1 MRYTL
6 IAVAVSA
13 GILLACPPDIGRNL
27 NAATPHQV
35 DASGQF
41 KAVGW
46 LRKEGV
52 LKNGTPRYA
61 LYEDGKLTS
70 HLVPAAGLDLTKF
83 ADRRIEVVARSV
95 SYRGDAA
102 PYVLADRVS
111 AASPDA
117 SVVANTSAEESYVD
131 LASYRSPSRD
141 VQRRA
146 ETRNQ
151 VQPVGPAP
159 GRYASLTGHRGSDRV
174 RLAAGEETL
183 EIPPGIPSA
192 IPNQVGHDDAAP
204 MEMIPTDMG
213 SPGIDPYGMELPD
226 AGGCP
231 TCGSGLGCGVTGQ
244 SCGVPSCGGS
254 SSCTSGGPCGMDGY
268 TWIRADY
275 LFWWTKGVELP
286 PLVTTGVNQTAS
298 QAGVLA
304 QPGTSVLLGNQ
315 SVLNDQRNG
324 GRFKA
329 GYWRDQGGMVGI
341 EGEYLFLS
349 NDSFDYSATS
359 TGTPIL
365 ARPFTNVLTGGQDS
379 ELIAFPN
386 VVAGTVTASVES
398 NLHSAGA
405 RFRINACCHRAAC
418 GGCSQCLPCLV
429 PSSFRFDWLAGY
441 RFMQLNEDLF
451 VREQLQS
458 GLNGF
463 QTNFDLRDDFG
474 VQNTFH
480 GGDLG
485 MLLEFNRGPVFLEL
499 IGKAALGNTHQQ
511 VDIAGSTTT
520 TASGVPVTEPG
531 GLLALS
537 SNIGSY
543 ENDVFSVIPE
553 FDALVGYQLTYRL
566 RLTFGYTFIH
576 WNNVVRVGDQIDTTV
591 NPNLLPPAVANP
603 GEQRPA
609 FAFRDTDF
617 WAQGM
622 NFGVDYRW

>member
-6 IAVAVSA
+6 IAVAAFA
-13 GILLACPPDIGRNL
+13 GIFLAIPAHMEPTL
-27 NAATPHQV
+27 HAATPHQV

-61 LYEDGKLTS
+61 LYEDGKLTT
-70 HLVPAAGLDLTKF
+70 HLVPAAGLDLTKY

-102 PYVLADRVS
+102 PYVLADRIS
-111 AASPDA
+111 AAS
-117 SVVANTSAEESYVD
+117 SSISTVARPSAEDSYVD
-131 LASYRSPSRD
+131 LASYRSTAREPHD
-141 VQRRA
+141 GA
-146 ETRNQ
+146 ATRNQ
-151 VQPVGPAP
+151 LQPVGPAP
-159 GRYASLTGHRGSDRV
+159 GSHASLSGHRGSDRV
-174 RLAAGEETL
+174 RLAAGEESL
-183 EIPPGIPSA
+183 EAPPGIRSD
-192 IPNQVGHDDAAP
+192 IPNQLGHDDVTS

-213 SPGIDPYGMELPD
+213 PTGLDSYDMELMN
-226 AGGCP
+226 AGGCA
-231 TCGSGLGCGVTGQ
+231 TGGSGIDCGA
-244 SCGVPSCGGS
+244 PSCGLP
-254 SSCTSGGPCGMDGY
+254 SCGSGGPCGMDGY

-304 QPGTSVLLGNQ
+304 QPGTSLLLGNQ

-329 GYWRDQGGMVGI
+329 GYWRDQGRMVGI
-341 EGEYLFLS
+341 EGEYLYLA
-349 NDSFDYSATS
+349 NESFDFSATS
-359 TGTPIL
+359 TGNPIL
-365 ARPFTNVLTGGQDS
+365 ARPFTNALTGAQDS
-379 ELIAFPN
+379 ELVAFPN
-386 VVAGTVTASVES
+386 IVAGTVTAGVES
-398 NLHSAGA
+398 TLHSAGA
-405 RFRINACCHRAAC
+405 RFRINACCHNTAC
-418 GGCSQCLPCLV
+418 GGCAQCLPCMV
-429 PSSFRFDWLAGY
+429 PNTFRFDWLAGY
-441 RFMQLNEDLF
+441 RFMKLDEDLF

-458 GLNGF
+458 GLSGL
-463 QTNFDLRDDFG
+463 QTNFDLRDDFEA
-474 VQNTFH
+474 QNTFH

-485 MLLEFNRGPVFLEL
+485 MLLELSRGPIFLEL
-499 IGKAALGNTHQQ
+499 IGKAALGNTNQQ
-511 VDIAGSTTT
+511 VNIAGSTTT
-520 TASGVPVTEPG
+520 TAAGIPVTEPG

-537 SNIGSY
+537 SNIGQY
-543 ENDVFSVIPE
+543 ENDAFSVIPE
-553 FDALVGYQLTYRL
+553 FAATVGYQLTYRL
-566 RLTFGYTFIH
+566 RLTFGYTFVH

-591 NPNLLPPAVANP
+591 NPNLLPPAIANP

-609 FAFRDTDF
+609 FAFRETDF